1 MHDTVVPEQS
11 AVIPRDF
18 LASFDHQFEDLF
30 KFTEEGLE
38 SSVTYDFPVFTFLGL
53 TSLDL
58 KLAKKSSQGL
68 AS

>member
-1 MHDTVVPEQS
+1 MHDAVVPEQS
-11 AVIPRDF
+11 AVVHGDF
-18 LASFDHQFEDLF
+18 LASSDYQFEDLF
-30 KFTEEGLE
+30 KLTEEGLV